1 MADVTCICTPSART
15 QWYDCT
21 KLHRSLGNVVQQST
35 EHDEDMDMGERALRF
50 YHMIAP
56 DDTRGNSANK
66 LCESSPVRVQSGIVM
81 QAKGTIQG
89 SSGFPRK
96 LNSSKPHCSRLEMAQ
111 TQPGYTCSW
120 VHRILNADELNTQR
134 VMCAYAW
141 QRQTMTCF
149 HCGSGM
155 VLKPKP

>member
-1 MADVTCICTPSART
+1 
-15 QWYDCT
+15 
-21 KLHRSLGNVVQQST
+21 
-35 EHDEDMDMGERALRF
+35 MGERAHRF

-96 LNSSKPHCSRLEMAQ
+96 LNSSKPHSSRLEMAQ
-111 TQPGYTCSW
+111 TQPGYTYSW

-134 VMCAYAW
+134 VMCTYAW

-149 HCGSGM
+149 HCGRGM
-155 VLKPKP
+155 VFEVQTLEALYLYIWFWLLGCICQANTLRFSSTFKRGSS